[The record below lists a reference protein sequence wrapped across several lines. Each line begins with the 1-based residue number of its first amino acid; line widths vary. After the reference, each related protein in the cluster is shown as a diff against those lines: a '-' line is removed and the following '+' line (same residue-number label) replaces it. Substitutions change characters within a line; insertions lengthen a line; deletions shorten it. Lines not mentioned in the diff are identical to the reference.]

1 MAPLMN
7 LVAIT
12 YQFPHHGKFSAY
24 HQLTRF
30 LGEDANVVDATPPT
44 WLDFRPR
51 RISNALRKM
60 WSAKTEKQAW
70 RLAHQNNA
78 KWVYYL
84 YPEHC
89 FYRGHTYR
97 RAGQNIGMA
106 CHLPPEMAFS
116 TDSDRRNL
124 QTAIKS
130 ADALVLMS
138 PGDLDAY
145 QSKAPQ
151 AAVKFIPHGV
161 DINHFSP
168 IPKGASA
175 NADGEFRILTVG
187 SMLRDFASLGKVVLM
202 AEQTHPHW
210 RFLVVAMPSNSS
222 KLQALVKTS
231 GLRNVNFLYPVSDE
245 ELLGLYRSSD
255 VLFLPLTGATANN
268 AIIEA
273 MACGLPMSLTDF
285 PATRAYSGSAAE
297 YFTAGET
304 AMMLEKLR
312 QIEQSPDLRVSLGRL
327 GREKAVSDLSWP
339 VVANQ
344 HRGFFNDCL

>member
-1 MAPLMN
+1 MN

-30 LGEDANVVDATPPT
+30 LGEDAKVVNATPPT

-51 RISNALRKM
+51 RISNALRKL
-60 WSAKTEKQAW
+60 WAAKMEKQAW
-70 RLAHQNNA
+70 RLAQQSNA

-89 FYRGHTYR
+89 FYHGHTYR
-97 RAGQNIGMA
+97 RVGQKIGMA
-106 CHLPPEMAFS
+106 CHLPPEIAFAS
-116 TDSDRRNL
+116 DSDRQNL
-124 QTAIKS
+124 HTAIQS

-138 PGDLDAY
+138 PGDLEAY

-151 AAVKFIPHGV
+151 ATAKFIPHGV

-168 IPKGASA
+168 ILKDELA

-187 SMLRDFASLGKVVLM
+187 KMLRDFASLGKVVMM
-202 AEQTHPHW
+202 AEQIHPHW
-210 RFLVVAMPSNSS
+210 RFLVVAAPSNSS
-222 KLQALVKTS
+222 ELQELMKNS
-231 GLRNVNFLYPVSDE
+231 GLQNVDFLYPVSDE
-245 ELLGLYRSSD
+245 DLLGLYRSSH

-273 MACGLPMSLTDF
+273 MASGLPMSLTDF
-285 PATRAYSGSAAE
+285 PATRAYSGNAAE

-327 GREKAVSDLSWP
+327 GREKAVSDLSWQ

-344 HRGFFNDCL
+344 HRGFFSDCQ